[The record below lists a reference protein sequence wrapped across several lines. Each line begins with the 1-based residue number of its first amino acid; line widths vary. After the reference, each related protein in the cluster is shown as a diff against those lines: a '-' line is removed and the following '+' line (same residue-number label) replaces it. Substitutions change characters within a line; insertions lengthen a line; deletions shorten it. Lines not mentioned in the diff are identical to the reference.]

1 MMANMDKSFEEL
13 GGSILHHPGVPLFK
27 AIELPIQ
34 VCDRTEAS
42 RTSLLIERIP
52 AESNNILVS
61 TFESLEA
68 QAVRALKDGLYVPS
82 SATSR
87 VYCIGPFCHGRRR
100 QEA

>member
-42 RTSLLIERIP
+42 RTFLLIERIP
-52 AESNNILVS
+52 EPNDILVS